1 MLFSGGDLYHLAP
14 ADDLLRGP
22 AQIPPPPTIRNIHFS
37 PEACRRRERLHDLWL
52 RLGDRMGCDPHH
64 RDVVSLALR
73 RVEDDVSGLNA
84 EAVIRI
90 WRCIRGGRQED
101 KDLEVRAEAV

>member
-1 MLFSGGDLYHLAP
+1 MISGCGWETGWGA
-14 ADDLLRGP
+14 
-22 AQIPPPPTIRNIHFS
+22 IRIT
-37 PEACRRRERLHDLWL
+37 A
-52 RLGDRMGCDPHH
+52 
-64 RDVVSLALR
+64 DVVSLALR